1 MATKSIE
8 IMLSRPGIYVIV
20 SPVVVMLVEVDTE
33 QRCFQLRL
41 DDYSRD
47 SELRP
52 GGWILNQI
60 GSILGPFA
68 RVA

>member
-20 SPVVVMLVEVDTE
+20 SPVVVMFVEVDAD
-33 QRCFQLRL
+33 QRCFQLSL
-41 DDYSRD
+41 GDYSRD
-47 SELRP
+47 NELQR
-52 GGWILNQI
+52 GGWNLDHIE
-60 GSILGPFA
+60 SIHGPFA